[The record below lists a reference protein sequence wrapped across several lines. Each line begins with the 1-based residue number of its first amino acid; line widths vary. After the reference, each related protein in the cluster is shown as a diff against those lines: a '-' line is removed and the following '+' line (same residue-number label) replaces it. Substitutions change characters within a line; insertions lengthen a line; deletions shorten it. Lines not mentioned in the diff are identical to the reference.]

1 MTTKKEISRP
11 RRGKSDSMA
20 FLKKLNGDALTLA
33 RLLRSIR
40 QGEMLTQAE
49 FADRLG
55 ISKQH
60 LSHIENGRKAVS
72 PDRASRWARLLGYS
86 EPQFVRLALQDELQ
100 RAGLRYTVT
109 VDAA

>member
-1 MTTKKEISRP
+1 MTTRQASP
-11 RRGKSDSMA
+11 RRKRRSSDAMV
-20 FLKKLNGDALTLA
+20 FLEKLTGGPITLA

-40 QGEMLTQAE
+40 EGESMTQTE
-49 FADRLG
+49 FAESLG

-60 LSHIENGRKAVS
+60 LSHIENGRKVVS
-72 PDRASRWARLLGYS
+72 PERAARWALVLGYS
-86 EPQFVRLALQDELQ
+86 EAQFVRLALQDELH